1 MEIVDRHIAFDK
13 EVYNLIKKKSKGR
26 FNTTAS
32 AVNYYLRKGLE
43 VEGYED
49 IETVLKSEM
58 NVVSKDI
65 KFLKKL
71 IIQMFVNKGF
81 ATNRKIKDD
90 EAYNDFINSL
100 NKDKLV
106 D

>member
-43 VEGYED
+43 V
-49 IETVLKSEM
+49 
-58 NVVSKDI
+58 
-65 KFLKKL
+65 
-71 IIQMFVNKGF
+71 
-81 ATNRKIKDD
+81 
-90 EAYNDFINSL
+90 
-100 NKDKLV
+100 
-106 D
+106 

>member
-1 MEIVDRHIAFDK
+1 MEKIDIHFVLDK
-13 EVYNLIKKKSKGR
+13 ELLDLIDQYSKEKYLTRTKTLEYFIKRGMDFDSFENYKSSMD
-26 FNTTAS
+26 N
-32 AVNYYLRKGLE
+32 N
-43 VEGYED
+43 
-49 IETVLKSEM
+49 M
-58 NVVSKDI
+58 NKISKDL

>member
-1 MEIVDRHIAFDK
+1 
-13 EVYNLIKKKSKGR
+13 
-26 FNTTAS
+26 
-32 AVNYYLRKGLE
+32 
-43 VEGYED
+43 
-49 IETVLKSEM
+49 M